1 MKRRLIG
8 IITCAFSVL
17 LVLGSG
23 APRLSAQS
31 GEKWKVAFPQVG
43 PVGDAGWTYQ
53 QDVARRE
60 LEKRLD
66 WIQTMQVENVGPSDS
81 KRVIEDFIKQ
91 GAKVIM
97 VQDPTIMDMVL
108 DIASEHRDRYF
119 LVANAF
125 KYAPN
130 VGGFYGHME
139 QSYYLC
145 GLVAGKM
152 TKSNVVGFVGPFPVP
167 TIIQAVNGFALGVKA
182 ANPKAK
188 VRLVW
193 TQNWYSPP
201 LEKQAAQ
208 SLLNVGADVL
218 AQYVDSPTTIQT
230 AAAAGKWAIGSDSDT
245 SRFAPNAYLTGQ
257 IWYWTDLYERL
268 LKSLRAGTWKP
279 VTVWGNLAD
288 GTVRLGPLNKAIP
301 AKVQQGVVQ
310 AKSAIISGQLK
321 IFTGPLSDNAGK
333 PQVPAG
339 KALGEQETHGMN
351 WLMSNIVGSIPK

>member
-1 MKRRLIG
+1 MKRRVIAM
-8 IITCAFSVL
+8 IMCAVFVL
-17 LVLGSG
+17 LVLGG
-23 APRLSAQS
+23 GVPRFPAQS
-31 GEKWKVAFPQVG
+31 AEKWKVAFLQVG

-53 QDVARRE
+53 SDLARRE

-66 WIQTMQVENVGPSDS
+66 WVETMQVENVGPSDS
-81 KRVIEDFIKQ
+81 RRVIEDFIKQ

-139 QSYYLC
+139 QAYYLC

-152 TKSNVVGFVGPFPVP
+152 AKSHVVGFVGSFPVP
-167 TIIQAVNGFALGVKA
+167 TIIQAINGFALGVKA
-182 ANPKAK
+182 ANPNAK

-201 LEKQAAQ
+201 QEKQAAQ

-245 SRFAPNAYLTGQ
+245 SRFAPDAYLTGQ

-268 LKSLRAGTWKP
+268 LKSLRDGTWKP

-301 AKVQQGVVQ
+301 ASVRQQVAD
-310 AKSAIISGQLK
+310 AKAAIVSGRLK
-321 IFTGPLSDNAGK
+321 IFTGPLSDNTGK
-333 PQVPAG
+333 QQVPAG
-339 KALGEQETHGMN
+339 KSLGEQETHGMN
-351 WLMSNIVGSIPK
+351 WLVSNVVGSLPK

>member
-1 MKRRLIG
+1 MTRRLGAAVLWVI
-8 IITCAFSVL
+8 SVL
-17 LVLGSG
+17 LIVNGGSG
-23 APRLSAQS
+23 LLSAQTA
-31 GEKWKVAFPQVG
+31 EKWKVAFPQVG

-53 QDVARRE
+53 QDLARRE

-66 WIQTMQVENVGPSDS
+66 WVETLQVENVGPSDA

-108 DIASEHRDRYF
+108 DIAAGHRDRFF

-139 QSYYLC
+139 QAYYLC

-152 TKSNVVGFVGPFPVP
+152 TKSNVIGFVGPFPVP
-167 TIIQAVNGFALGVKA
+167 TIIQAINGFALGVKA
-182 ANPKAK
+182 TNPKAT

-257 IWYWTDLYERL
+257 IWNWTDLYERL

-301 AKVQQGVVQ
+301 ASVQQQVAG
-310 AKSAIISGQLK
+310 AKAAIVSGQLK

-333 PQVPAG
+333 LEVPAG
-339 KALGEQETHGMN
+339 TSLGEQETHGMN
-351 WLMSNIVGSIPK
+351 WLMSNIAGSIPK